1 MSIPLDVRD
10 LVGQPGATRHVR
22 VDEPVEGL
30 RTELARVPE
39 DTALDADLLLES
51 VVEGIL
57 ASGEVSGTYALTCAR
72 CLAPIEQ
79 PFRLVVQ
86 ELFAADAL
94 PADAD
99 GYPIADG
106 QIDLEPMIRDAVVL
120 AMPYAPLCKADCLG
134 ICERCGG
141 DRNEGGCMCA
151 PEVDERWAPLAGLV
165 LPDDAADPFA
175 N

>member
-30 RTELARVPE
+30 RTELARVP
-39 DTALDADLLLES
+39 DDLPLDAELLLES

-72 CLAPIEQ
+72 CLTPVEQ
-79 PFRLVVQ
+79 PFRLPVQ
-86 ELFAADAL
+86 ELFAADPL
-94 PADAD
+94 LADAD
-99 GYPIADG
+99 GYPIAEG

-120 AMPYAPLCKADCLG
+120 AMPYAPLCRPDCLG

-141 DRNEGGCMCA
+141 NRNDGECTCA
-151 PEVDERWAPLAGLV
+151 PEVDERWAPLATLV
-165 LPDDAADPFA
+165 LPDDAADRFP